1 MADSIRND
9 KQGKLEADTD
19 VVACWPGGAYC
30 TVKTRPLNHL
40 FMGDIWSD

>member
-19 VVACWPGGAYC
+19 VVACWPGGDI
-30 TVKTRPLNHL
+30 VPPRPDL
-40 FMGDIWSD
+40 